1 MNNRGSEWR
10 KWDLHL
16 HSIHNNIRGKGDY
29 NGITDEEFIK
39 KILKEKIE
47 VVGLT
52 NYINFSN
59 EDFILAE
66 KLRKNGIVVFLN
78 LELRLTN
85 INDDEQLVDYHIIF
99 SDELSQDEIKN
110 VLSNIEVTVGSSRK
124 VASTIKTKEDYLK
137 AAVDFD
143 SLIKTLSLE
152 SLQIKEKYLTGFLS
166 RGHGNSLCK
175 GGKRTYTP
183 YEEIVRKSDIV
194 IHSSTLIDNLEK
206 DRNFW
211 LGKSINGSK
220 YIKPLLQSSDAHSL
234 DEIGFIK
241 KEVEEKNKDKTG
253 VYQEGEKYFTN
264 VIGFTWIKADT
275 TFNGLKQIIYEPE
288 ERIRYCKNFPDQ
300 KADYLVIDSLEYGN
314 SECVFFNSGLN
325 AIIGGRSTG
334 KSTLLNSIA
343 KYQKNKN
350 ILNEEHY
357 VLPDKFTVKWRDG
370 EINPEREIEFIPQ
383 EFMIDISKDTTKFNK
398 LLQEIIAKKNMDK
411 EERSYR
417 EKISIINNKI
427 NDRLNEYFSIVESR
441 NSLVKPEG
449 DSVGVQRRIEELRKK
464 VNLIRLEN
472 KFTEEENQKYKI
484 ICLEFEA
491 SLNKLSDIE
500 IEIERLKELNDVNFS
515 IDIDLSKINDKN
527 KKILEMKLMEIKDK
541 SDNLWKKAINE
552 ISININKD
560 KVEIEKKVEEIEK
573 SDIFMKGK
581 DLESRSFDLKEIET
595 AILKET
601 EILKRIESYDAQIK
615 VIDEKRKNCI
625 QIIVNEFLKKQEEIE
640 NLKNRFS
647 ILENEL
653 LIGIKPEIIEFTK
666 NIDYLHAKNK
676 NNNNFIDE
684 FCKTMNEEYSDNF
697 KEILLNIFDKTDLLY
712 NQNKNINNLI
722 RDIFSCNWYNYNY
735 VITYQN
741 DEFKNMSQG
750 KKSFVILKLLL
761 EFNDDKKP
769 VLIDQPEDSLDNKA
783 IYHELRKYILDTK
796 KDRQII
802 IVTHNPNVVV
812 GSDAENIII
821 ANQHNNLEKNKNGNK
836 FQYVNGSLESSR
848 KKDKNCEY
856 ILESQG
862 IREHIFDIL
871 EGGAEAFAKREQKYN
886 FRK

>member
-39 KILKEKIE
+39 KILNEKIE

-152 SLQIKEKYLTGFLS
+152 SLQIKGKYLTGFLS

-288 ERIRYCKNFPDQ
+288 ERIRYCKNSPDQ

-314 SECVFFNSGLN
+314 NECVFFNSGLN

-357 VLPDKFTVKWRDG
+357 VLPDKFTVKWRD
-370 EINPEREIEFIPQ
+370 
-383 EFMIDISKDTTKFNK
+383 
-398 LLQEIIAKKNMDK
+398 
-411 EERSYR
+411 
-417 EKISIINNKI
+417 
-427 NDRLNEYFSIVESR
+427 
-441 NSLVKPEG
+441 
-449 DSVGVQRRIEELRKK
+449 
-464 VNLIRLEN
+464 
-472 KFTEEENQKYKI
+472 
-484 ICLEFEA
+484 
-491 SLNKLSDIE
+491 
-500 IEIERLKELNDVNFS
+500 
-515 IDIDLSKINDKN
+515 
-527 KKILEMKLMEIKDK
+527 K
-541 SDNLWKKAINE
+541 S
-552 ISININKD
+552 
-560 KVEIEKKVEEIEK
+560 
-573 SDIFMKGK
+573 
-581 DLESRSFDLKEIET
+581 
-595 AILKET
+595 
-601 EILKRIESYDAQIK
+601 
-615 VIDEKRKNCI
+615 
-625 QIIVNEFLKKQEEIE
+625 
-640 NLKNRFS
+640 
-647 ILENEL
+647 
-653 LIGIKPEIIEFTK
+653 
-666 NIDYLHAKNK
+666 
-676 NNNNFIDE
+676 
-684 FCKTMNEEYSDNF
+684 
-697 KEILLNIFDKTDLLY
+697 
-712 NQNKNINNLI
+712 
-722 RDIFSCNWYNYNY
+722 
-735 VITYQN
+735 
-741 DEFKNMSQG
+741 
-750 KKSFVILKLLL
+750 
-761 EFNDDKKP
+761 
-769 VLIDQPEDSLDNKA
+769 
-783 IYHELRKYILDTK
+783 
-796 KDRQII
+796 
-802 IVTHNPNVVV
+802 
-812 GSDAENIII
+812 
-821 ANQHNNLEKNKNGNK
+821 
-836 FQYVNGSLESSR
+836 
-848 KKDKNCEY
+848 
-856 ILESQG
+856 
-862 IREHIFDIL
+862 
-871 EGGAEAFAKREQKYN
+871 
-886 FRK
+886 

>member
-264 VIGFTWIKADT
+264 VIGFIWIKADT

-676 NNNNFIDE
+676 NNNNFIDK

>member
-676 NNNNFIDE
+676 NNNNFIDK

>member
-1 MNNRGSEWR
+1 M
-10 KWDLHL
+10 
-16 HSIHNNIRGKGDY
+16 
-29 NGITDEEFIK
+29 
-39 KILKEKIE
+39 
-47 VVGLT
+47 
-52 NYINFSN
+52 
-59 EDFILAE
+59 
-66 KLRKNGIVVFLN
+66 
-78 LELRLTN
+78 
-85 INDDEQLVDYHIIF
+85 
-99 SDELSQDEIKN
+99 
-110 VLSNIEVTVGSSRK
+110 
-124 VASTIKTKEDYLK
+124 
-137 AAVDFD
+137 
-143 SLIKTLSLE
+143 
-152 SLQIKEKYLTGFLS
+152 
-166 RGHGNSLCK
+166 
-175 GGKRTYTP
+175 
-183 YEEIVRKSDIV
+183 
-194 IHSSTLIDNLEK
+194 
-206 DRNFW
+206 
-211 LGKSINGSK
+211 
-220 YIKPLLQSSDAHSL
+220 
-234 DEIGFIK
+234 
-241 KEVEEKNKDKTG
+241 
-253 VYQEGEKYFTN
+253 
-264 VIGFTWIKADT
+264 
-275 TFNGLKQIIYEPE
+275 
-288 ERIRYCKNFPDQ
+288 
-300 KADYLVIDSLEYGN
+300 
-314 SECVFFNSGLN
+314 
-325 AIIGGRSTG
+325 
-334 KSTLLNSIA
+334 
-343 KYQKNKN
+343 
-350 ILNEEHY
+350 
-357 VLPDKFTVKWRDG
+357 LPDKFTVKWRDG

>member
-39 KILKEKIE
+39 KILNEKIE

-152 SLQIKEKYLTGFLS
+152 SLQIKGKYLTGFLS

-220 YIKPLLQSSDAHSL
+220 YIKPLLQSRDAHSL

-288 ERIRYCKNFPDQ
+288 ERIRYCKNSPNQ

-314 SECVFFNSGLN
+314 NECVFFNSGLN

-398 LLQEIIAKKNMDK
+398 LLEEIIAKKNMDK

-417 EKISIINNKI
+417 EKISNINNKI
-427 NDRLNEYFSIVESR
+427 NDKLNEYFSIVESR

-491 SLNKLSDIE
+491 LLNKLTDIE
-500 IEIERLKELNDVNFS
+500 IEIERLKELNDLNFS

-527 KKILEMKLMEIKDK
+527 KEILEMKLMEIKDK
-541 SDNLWKKAINE
+541 SDNLWKEAINE
-552 ISININKD
+552 ISININND

-581 DLESRSFDLKEIET
+581 DLESRSLDLKEIEIV
-595 AILKET
+595 ILKET

-684 FCKTMNEEYSDNF
+684 FCKTMDEGYNDNF

-802 IVTHNPNVVV
+802 VVTHNPNVVV

-848 KKDKNCEY
+848 KKDNNCEY

>member
-39 KILKEKIE
+39 KILNEKIE

-152 SLQIKEKYLTGFLS
+152 SLQIKGKYLTGFLS

-220 YIKPLLQSSDAHSL
+220 YIKPLLQSRDAHSL

-253 VYQEGEKYFTN
+253 VYQEGEKFFTN

-288 ERIRYCKNFPDQ
+288 ERIRYCKNSPNQ

-314 SECVFFNSGLN
+314 NECVFFNSGLN

-398 LLQEIIAKKNMDK
+398 LLEEIIAKKNMDK

-417 EKISIINNKI
+417 EKISNINNKI
-427 NDRLNEYFSIVESR
+427 NDKLNEYFSIVESR

-491 SLNKLSDIE
+491 LLNKLTDIE
-500 IEIERLKELNDVNFS
+500 IEIERLKELNDLNFS

-527 KKILEMKLMEIKDK
+527 KEILEMKLMEIKDK
-541 SDNLWKKAINE
+541 SDNLWKEAINE
-552 ISININKD
+552 ISININND

-581 DLESRSFDLKEIET
+581 DLESRSLDLKEIEIV
-595 AILKET
+595 ILKET

-684 FCKTMNEEYSDNF
+684 FCKTMDEGYNDNF

-802 IVTHNPNVVV
+802 VVTHNPNVVV

-848 KKDKNCEY
+848 KKDNNCEY

>member
-39 KILKEKIE
+39 KILNEKIE

-85 INDDEQLVDYHIIF
+85 INDNEQLVDYHIIF

-137 AAVDFD
+137 AALDFD

-152 SLQIKEKYLTGFLS
+152 SLQIKGKYLTGFLS

-288 ERIRYCKNFPDQ
+288 ERIRYCKNSPDQ

-314 SECVFFNSGLN
+314 NECVFFNSGLN

-357 VLPDKFTVKWRDG
+357 VLLDKFTVKWRDG

-417 EKISIINNKI
+417 EKISNINNKI
-427 NDRLNEYFSIVESR
+427 NDKLNEYFSIVESR

-449 DSVGVQRRIEELRKK
+449 DSIGVQRRIEELRKK

-491 SLNKLSDIE
+491 LLNKLTDIE
-500 IEIERLKELNDVNFS
+500 IEIERLKELNDLNFS

-527 KKILEMKLMEIKDK
+527 KEILEMKLTEIKDK
-541 SDNLWKKAINE
+541 SDNLWKEAINE
-552 ISININKD
+552 ISININND
-560 KVEIEKKVEEIEK
+560 KVEIEKKVQEIEK

-581 DLESRSFDLKEIET
+581 DLESKSLDLKEIEIV
-595 AILKET
+595 ILKET

-615 VIDEKRKNCI
+615 VIDEKRKNCT

-802 IVTHNPNVVV
+802 VVTHNPNVVV

-848 KKDKNCEY
+848 KKDNNCEY

>member
-39 KILKEKIE
+39 KILNEKIE

-152 SLQIKEKYLTGFLS
+152 SLQIKGKYLTGFLS

-220 YIKPLLQSSDAHSL
+220 YIKPLLQSRDAHSL

-288 ERIRYCKNFPDQ
+288 ERIRYCKNSPNQ

-314 SECVFFNSGLN
+314 NECVFFNSGLN

-398 LLQEIIAKKNMDK
+398 LLEEIIAKKNMDK

-417 EKISIINNKI
+417 EKISNINNKI
-427 NDRLNEYFSIVESR
+427 NDKLNEYFSIVESR

-491 SLNKLSDIE
+491 LLNKLTDIE
-500 IEIERLKELNDVNFS
+500 IARAPLKELNDLNFS

-527 KKILEMKLMEIKDK
+527 KEILEMKLMEIKDK
-541 SDNLWKKAINE
+541 SDNLWKEAINE
-552 ISININKD
+552 ISININND

-581 DLESRSFDLKEIET
+581 DLESRSLDLKEIEIV
-595 AILKET
+595 ILKET

-684 FCKTMNEEYSDNF
+684 FCKTMDEGYNDNF

-802 IVTHNPNVVV
+802 VVTHNPNVVV

-848 KKDKNCEY
+848 KKDNNCEY

>member
-194 IHSSTLIDNLEK
+194 IHSSALIDNLEK

-427 NDRLNEYFSIVESR
+427 NDRLKEYFSIVESR

>member
-39 KILKEKIE
+39 KILNEKIE

-152 SLQIKEKYLTGFLS
+152 SLQIKGKYLTGFLS

-220 YIKPLLQSSDAHSL
+220 YIKPLLQSRDAHSL

-288 ERIRYCKNFPDQ
+288 ERIRYCKNSPNQ

-314 SECVFFNSGLN
+314 NECVFFNSGLN

-398 LLQEIIAKKNMDK
+398 LLEEIIAKKNMDK

-417 EKISIINNKI
+417 EKISNINNKI
-427 NDRLNEYFSIVESR
+427 NDKLNEYFSIVESR

-491 SLNKLSDIE
+491 LLNKLTDIE
-500 IEIERLKELNDVNFS
+500 IEIERLKELNDLNFS

-527 KKILEMKLMEIKDK
+527 KEILEMKLMEIKDK
-541 SDNLWKKAINE
+541 SDNLWKEAINE
-552 ISININKD
+552 ISININND
-560 KVEIEKKVEEIEK
+560 KVEIEKKVEDIEK

-581 DLESRSFDLKEIET
+581 DLESRSLDLKEIEIV
-595 AILKET
+595 ILKET

-684 FCKTMNEEYSDNF
+684 FCKTMDEGYNDNF

-802 IVTHNPNVVV
+802 VVTHNPNVVV

-848 KKDKNCEY
+848 KKDNNCEY

>member
-110 VLSNIEVTVGSSRK
+110 VLSNIEITVGSSRK

-676 NNNNFIDE
+676 NNNNFIDK